1 MATAYPQG
9 TAERLKNGYHY
20 YPGGVLMGV
29 SLGAS
34 FPELRFPTL
43 DNDAISIADY
53 SGKRVLLFVWASW

>member
-1 MATAYPQG
+1 
-9 TAERLKNGYHY
+9 
-20 YPGGVLMGV
+20 MGV